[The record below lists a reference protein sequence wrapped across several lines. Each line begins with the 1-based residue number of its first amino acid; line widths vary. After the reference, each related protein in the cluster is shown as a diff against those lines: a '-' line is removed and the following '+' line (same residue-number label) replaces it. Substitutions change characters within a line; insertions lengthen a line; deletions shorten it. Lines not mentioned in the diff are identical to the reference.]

1 LDELGQLLRQDEE
14 LRHAIAEAER
24 DGDLEEAARLQYDQ
38 LHTLQQR
45 REELEACQAEAQAA
59 GTALLREQVEAGDI
73 ADLVARWT
81 GIPVQRLLAGERRK
95 LLALEAHLGERVIGQ
110 AEAVTAVA
118 AAIRRARAGM
128 KDSRRPVGSFLFLG
142 PTGVG
147 KTELAK
153 ALAASLFDEEEA
165 LVRLDMSE
173 FMERNAVARLIG
185 APPGYVG
192 YEEGGQ
198 LTEAV
203 RRRPYAVLL
212 LDEVEKAHPDVFNLL
227 LQVLDDGRLTDSQ
240 GRTVDFRHTVVVM
253 TSNLASPAILD
264 HARQQEA
271 DDSVLQRK
279 VDEALASHF
288 RPEFLNRIDEVIRFR
303 PLQVSDLVKIVTLQ
317 LQELTSLLAE
327 QGLSLAVEDGVA
339 DALARQ
345 GYEPEYG
352 ARPLRRVLR
361 RQVENPLATQLLEER
376 FAGATGVCV
385 AVGGADGEPLR
396 FEPQMD

>member
-1 LDELGQLLRQDEE
+1 M
-14 LRHAIAEAER
+14 
-24 DGDLEEAARLQYDQ
+24 
-38 LHTLQQR
+38 
-45 REELEACQAEAQAA
+45 
-59 GTALLREQVEAGDI
+59 
-73 ADLVARWT
+73 
-81 GIPVQRLLAGERRK
+81 
-95 LLALEAHLGERVIGQ
+95 IGQ
-110 AEAVTAVA
+110 SEAVSAVA

-128 KDSRRPVGSFLFLG
+128 KDPRRPVGSFLFLG

-147 KTELAK
+147 KTESAK
-153 ALAASLFDEEEA
+153 ALASALFDEDEA
-165 LVRLDMSE
+165 LMRLDMSE

-253 TSNLASPAILD
+253 TSNLASPAILE
-264 HARQQEA
+264 HARQQGQG
-271 DDSVLQRK
+271 DDTALQQQ
-279 VDEALASHF
+279 VDAALASQF

-303 PLQVSDLVKIVTLQ
+303 PLEVADLVKIVRLQ
-317 LQELTSLLAE
+317 LADLSVLLQE
-327 QGLSLAVEDGVA
+327 QGLRLQVEDAVA
-339 DALARQ
+339 EAIAHR
-345 GYEPEYG
+345 GHEPEYG

-361 RQVENPLATQLLEER
+361 RELENPLATQLLEER
-376 FAGATGVCV
+376 FSGARGVR
-385 AVGGADGEPLR
+385 VGLRTDGSGALS
-396 FEPQMD
+396 FEPEEASGHPVG

>member
-1 LDELGQLLRQDEE
+1 M
-14 LRHAIAEAER
+14 
-24 DGDLEEAARLQYDQ
+24 
-38 LHTLQQR
+38 
-45 REELEACQAEAQAA
+45 
-59 GTALLREQVEAGDI
+59 EAGDI

-264 HARQQEA
+264 HARQQDA
-271 DDSVLQRK
+271 DDSALQRK

-376 FAGATGVCV
+376 FAGATGVCI